1 MKTLGII
8 HASILTSTAVQPFIA
23 NYIPNIEIMHVVD
36 DTIQR
41 DNLKANAGE
50 IPKVNFFKFSQYAH
64 NLEEAGVDMILL
76 ACSTFNFAAELARP
90 MINTPIAQIDR
101 VMMETAV
108 QNGKKIGLLAT
119 LPTTVPSS
127 LRLLEIAAEEAGR
140 EVKIETVLES
150 RAFEEYLKGNF
161 DKHNEILLEAI
172 NSLSD
177 RVDCIV
183 MAQLSMS
190 KLAPLL
196 KETKVPVYNSGDT
209 CFSKIREQLS

>member
-1 MKTLGII
+1 
-8 HASILTSTAVQPFIA
+8 
-23 NYIPNIEIMHVVD
+23 
-36 DTIQR
+36 
-41 DNLKANAGE
+41 
-50 IPKVNFFKFSQYAH
+50 
-64 NLEEAGVDMILL
+64 MILL

-161 DKHNEILLEAI
+161 DKHNEILLKAI